1 MENNI
6 NCSSNPNS
14 EIKLDKEYWANQYL
28 KGQIG
33 WDLGA
38 VSPPLKLFID
48 TLEDKKLRI
57 LIPGGGNSYEAEYL
71 LAQGFE
77 NVTVIDFAK
86 PITDKLS
93 EKFKNNNRINII
105 YDDFF
110 NHKGEYDLILEQT
123 FFCAL
128 SPNLRKDYVLKMH
141 QLLATNGQI
150 VGVMFDREF
159 DKQGPPF
166 GGNKKE
172 YLSLFIPL
180 FNILKLEPCY
190 NSVAPRMGSEV
201 FIKFRKRNENE

>member
-71 LAQGFE
+71 LAKGFE

-105 YDDFF
+105 HDDFF
-110 NHKGEYDLILEQT
+110 NHKGVYDLILEQT

-128 SPNLRKDYVLKMH
+128 SPNLRNSYVLKMH
-141 QLLATNGQI
+141 QLLSTNGKI

-166 GGNKKE
+166 GGSKKE
-172 YLSLFIPL
+172 YQNLFKPL
-180 FNILKLEPCY
+180 FNIHKLEPCF
-190 NSVAPRMGSEV
+190 NSVVPRMGSEV
-201 FIKFRKRNENE
+201 FVKFSKRNEN